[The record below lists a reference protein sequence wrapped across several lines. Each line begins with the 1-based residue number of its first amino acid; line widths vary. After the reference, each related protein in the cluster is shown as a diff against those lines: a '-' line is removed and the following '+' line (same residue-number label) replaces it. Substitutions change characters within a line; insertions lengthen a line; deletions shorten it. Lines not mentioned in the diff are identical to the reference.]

1 MGIINDNSNGDN
13 DKININKD
21 IDNLVDE
28 LNSQIKFEKL
38 IIKFGNKLVLI
49 CNNIKNE
56 NYIYHDLY
64 YNYLSKWNQLSLIKE
79 NSNLYNLTHT
89 LLKND
94 ISNIRKT
101 IISSI
106 TYEKLKD
113 DLFLNFIEDFI
124 DL

>member
-1 MGIINDNSNGDN
+1 MNIINNNNCDNSNDISMN
-13 DKININKD
+13 NQIDK
-21 IDNLVDE
+21 LVDE
-28 LNSQIKFEKL
+28 LNYQIKFEKR
-38 IIKFGNKLVLI
+38 IIQFGDKLVI
-49 CNNIKNE
+49 ISNNLKNE

-101 IISSI
+101 IITSI

-113 DLFLNFIEDFI
+113 ELYLKFIEDFI
-124 DL
+124 EL